1 MNRHL
6 IAVHLASFYKKY
18 LKLVVFTYQT
28 FVVSDNFATFISQ
41 SQYNPTIM
49 NNSGSLTKKSKN
61 TFLLLIALLIASMGL
76 LLPTKGFCQKPAGWE
91 LEKMPAD
98 LEHDYA
104 LTALPPDLRK
114 GASGYLLDPAKGYYM
129 VKKGTNGF
137 VTFVART
144 EWEWSEFRQDVIAPM
159 SYDAEGARV
168 IFPVYRDVAAMRS
181 SGKYTALQIRN
192 IVIDRIRK
200 GIYKAPKA
208 GISYMLAPIMRW
220 YVGGPD
226 KFSVLTMNMP
236 HMMPYEPYLS
246 EEDVSA
252 IPGGHSGSP
261 YVGNATPSVLGA
273 KNNPFTYLI
282 IPLGEVET
290 AKIVRE
296 NKELL
301 GRLVAYKSYFKI

>member
-1 MNRHL
+1 MN
-6 IAVHLASFYKKY
+6 SS
-18 LKLVVFTYQT
+18 T
-28 FVVSDNFATFISQ
+28 
-41 SQYNPTIM
+41 
-49 NNSGSLTKKSKN
+49 SLTKKSKKC
-61 TFLLLIALLIASMGL
+61 FLLVIGLLIASTASL
-76 LLPTKGFCQKPAGWE
+76 TPTKGFCQKSSDPK

-98 LEHDYA
+98 LERDYA

-114 GASGYLLDPAKGYYM
+114 GASVYLLDPAKGYYIA
-129 VKKGTNGF
+129 KKGTNGF

-159 SYDAEGARV
+159 SYDAEGAKV
-168 IFPVYRDVAAMRS
+168 IFPVYRDVAAMRA

-226 KFSVLTMNMP
+226 KYSVMTMNMP
-236 HMMPYEPYLS
+236 HMMPYEPYLT

-252 IPGGHSGSP
+252 IAGGHSGSP
-261 YVGNATPSVLGA
+261 FVGNAAPSVLGA

-282 IPLGEVET
+282 IPLGEAET
-290 AKIVRE
+290 AKIVKE

-301 GRLVAYKSYFKI
+301 ERLVAYKSYFKM